1 MLVVDDNPFNCDVL
15 TQMLVDETEALCS
28 RALSAE
34 EALICIAKREQ
45 SGAPEFDIILMDVQM
60 PLINGFECTRKIRE
74 RGMVMPI
81 VGVTAGNLE
90 MLQDKSKASG
100 MNALIGKP
108 VRCHQLVAITCA
120 LLQAE
125 ALPPVWDDNQ

>member
-1 MLVVDDNPFNCDVL
+1 
-15 TQMLVDETEALCS
+15 
-28 RALSAE
+28 
-34 EALICIAKREQ
+34 
-45 SGAPEFDIILMDVQM
+45 MDVQM